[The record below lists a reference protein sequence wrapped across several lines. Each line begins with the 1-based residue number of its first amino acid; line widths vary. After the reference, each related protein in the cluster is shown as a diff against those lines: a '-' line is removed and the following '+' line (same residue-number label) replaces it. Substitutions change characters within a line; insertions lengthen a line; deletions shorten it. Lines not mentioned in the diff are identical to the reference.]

1 MYFTVSPCPL
11 LQGETEAQGA
21 QSLIHAPHFGPAAV
35 RRASPTCPEVFQPGQ
50 RLTDGDGLSLDD
62 TLIPP
67 ISATSRA
74 GFTDANLRPEER
86 GSVSPDDPVPQMH
99 RTAVGG
105 RSQPRSPVSPASHP
119 GTPAPGVC
127 TRAHSEVVHIKCAQ
141 RSLVSTRGWV
151 LWQPTP
157 CHSERLGAVSE
168 EFHPTSLQ
176 PTRPGFLLESTWDR
190 KWRGSLHPRLRTE
203 LAGLR
208 VDIKGAGSAPGLEV
222 G

>member
-1 MYFTVSPCPL
+1 MYFMVSPCPL

-67 ISATSRA
+67 IFATSRA

-86 GSVSPDDPVPQMH
+86 GSVSPDDSVPQMH

-105 RSQPRSPVSPASHP
+105 RSQPRSPSARCVHTGTLGGGPHKVSSEEP
-119 GTPAPGVC
+119 GF
-127 TRAHSEVVHIKCAQ
+127 HS
-141 RSLVSTRGWV
+141 G
-151 LWQPTP
+151 
-157 CHSERLGAVSE
+157 LGALAANPVS
-168 EFHPTSLQ
+168 L
-176 PTRPGFLLESTWDR
+176 
-190 KWRGSLHPRLRTE
+190 
-203 LAGLR
+203 
-208 VDIKGAGSAPGLEV
+208 
-222 G
+222 